1 VNSASN
7 TAAAAAAARLPGSAT
22 LDHSAY
28 WLLHISI
35 FHTSPLLLLLVFNLK
50 HNILPFYMFFSNL
63 ALHVSNSLSSEF
75 PAFCTLFQLNLPKK
89 KKKHTQIITS
99 CCTQSL

>member
-1 VNSASN
+1 MYENSASY
-7 TAAAAAAARLPGSAT
+7 TAAAAAAAAARLPGSAT

-35 FHTSPLLLLLVFNLK
+35 FHTSPLLLCLVFNLK
-50 HNILPFYMFFSNL
+50 HNILPFYMFLPNL

-75 PAFCTLFQLNLPKK
+75 PVFLYFISTKIFKK
-89 KKKHTQIITS
+89 K
-99 CCTQSL
+99 

>member
-50 HNILPFYMFFSNL
+50 NNILPFYMFFSNL

-75 PAFCTLFQLNLPKK
+75 PGFLYFISTKLTK
-89 KKKHTQIITS
+89 KKKHTHK
-99 CCTQSL
+99 L